1 MVWSVVQLVE
11 WNIDRVTWLFASECG
26 RRPLFEQINKKDA
39 SEDELL
45 ESYREKRIVGG
56 DDAEVASAPW

>member
-1 MVWSVVQLVE
+1 MLTIILTVVLAGYVA
-11 WNIDRVTWLFASECG
+11 DCG
-26 RRPLFEQINKKDA
+26 LRPLFEKAGKKDA
-39 SEDELL
+39 KEDDLV